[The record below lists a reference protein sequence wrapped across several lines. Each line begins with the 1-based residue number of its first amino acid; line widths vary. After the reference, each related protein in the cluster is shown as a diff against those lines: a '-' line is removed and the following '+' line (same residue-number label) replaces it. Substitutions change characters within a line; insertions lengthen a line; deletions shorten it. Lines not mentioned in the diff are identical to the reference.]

1 MVDAREHDPGQADA
15 IVEGAREVDRILAGE
30 RVGDEQHLVRIG
42 GALDVG
48 GLRHH
53 RFIER
58 GAAGSVE
65 DDRVVAAEAAR
76 LQCALGNLR
85 RLLACDDRQRVDVD
99 LLPEHGQLFHRC
111 GSAHVERGHEHLAPR
126 LLDEALGELGG
137 GGGLARALQ
146 TDHHDRHR
154 RRGIEI
160 DRLAARAEDVDQLV
174 VHDLHHHLAGR
185 HRFDDLDPDG
195 VALHLVDEGARHVE
209 RDVGFEQGAPH
220 FAQRGIDVLLGER
233 AAARQAIENAAEP
246 FGERIEHLDLHPPF
260 SMDARVKPGH
270 DVVKTS
276 RARKRRPN
284 TYGARGRIALS
295 GGGLRPPG
303 PVGGLHFGSWRERA
317 EPMDAAARSQ
327 ERRRDDEPQSK
338 ASLTPAKAAIQSLG
352 AASPQPLT
360 HRSVFRYSR
369 STKPQSGRSA
379 TGGSPMQIM
388 RVLLIA
394 LGLISV
400 SAVQTWSQPS
410 ATDYPNR
417 QVNLIV
423 PFAPGGG
430 TDILGR
436 LIGQKLS
443 DRFGKAFVVENR
455 PGAGTVTAAVQ
466 VAKSAP
472 DGYTIMMA
480 TSGTMAMNTTLY
492 KKLHYDPGK
501 DLVLVALV
509 CNVPFVLVVNPALP
523 VNSVADLVKLA
534 KEQPLSYGSGG
545 AGAFH
550 HLMGELLKTTLG
562 IPMTH
567 VPYKGTLPAL
577 NDVIAGHIQLMFSD
591 LAPAYPL
598 IQAGKLRALGVT
610 TAQRAAAAPD
620 IPPLADVGVPG
631 FDWAAWQSVAAPGGT
646 PTEIIAKLNGA
657 VNAAIAESEVEKQLV
672 GLQFIPVG
680 RGSPEELDRFV
691 KSETVRWAKV
701 LQQAGVAGSE

>member
-1 MVDAREHDPGQADA
+1 
-15 IVEGAREVDRILAGE
+15 
-30 RVGDEQHLVRIG
+30 
-42 GALDVG
+42 
-48 GLRHH
+48 
-53 RFIER
+53 
-58 GAAGSVE
+58 
-65 DDRVVAAEAAR
+65 
-76 LQCALGNLR
+76 
-85 RLLACDDRQRVDVD
+85 
-99 LLPEHGQLFHRC
+99 
-111 GSAHVERGHEHLAPR
+111 
-126 LLDEALGELGG
+126 
-137 GGGLARALQ
+137 
-146 TDHHDRHR
+146 
-154 RRGIEI
+154 
-160 DRLAARAEDVDQLV
+160 
-174 VHDLHHHLAGR
+174 
-185 HRFDDLDPDG
+185 
-195 VALHLVDEGARHVE
+195 
-209 RDVGFEQGAPH
+209 
-220 FAQRGIDVLLGER
+220 
-233 AAARQAIENAAEP
+233 
-246 FGERIEHLDLHPPF
+246 
-260 SMDARVKPGH
+260 
-270 DVVKTS
+270 
-276 RARKRRPN
+276 
-284 TYGARGRIALS
+284 
-295 GGGLRPPG
+295 
-303 PVGGLHFGSWRERA
+303 
-317 EPMDAAARSQ
+317 
-327 ERRRDDEPQSK
+327 
-338 ASLTPAKAAIQSLG
+338 
-352 AASPQPLT
+352 
-360 HRSVFRYSR
+360 
-369 STKPQSGRSA
+369 
-379 TGGSPMQIM
+379 MQIM

-492 KKLHYDPGK
+492 KKLPYDPGK

-598 IQAGKLRALGVT
+598 IQAGKVRALGVT
-610 TAQRAAAAPD
+610 TAQRTAAAPD
-620 IPPLADVGVPG
+620 IPPLAEVGVPG
-631 FDWAAWQSVAAPGGT
+631 FDWAAWQSVVAPGGT
-646 PTEIIAKLNGA
+646 PTEIVAKLNGA
-657 VNAAIAESEVEKQLV
+657 VNAAVAEPEVEKQLI
-672 GLQFIPVG
+672 GLQFIPLG
-680 RGSPEELDRFV
+680 KGSPEELDRFV